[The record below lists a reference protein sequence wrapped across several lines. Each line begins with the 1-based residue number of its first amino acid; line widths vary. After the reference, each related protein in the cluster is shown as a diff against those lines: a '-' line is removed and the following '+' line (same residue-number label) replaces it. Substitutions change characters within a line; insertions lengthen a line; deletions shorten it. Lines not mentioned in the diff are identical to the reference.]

1 MAQRTVITLV
11 DDLDHKEIQA
21 DGQTITFA
29 YQGIHY
35 EIDLSEKNA
44 KRFDKA
50 MSRSWPRRVESAAD
64 HSGPRLSPPRPT
76 TRQSG
81 SGHSPTASRSPTEAA
96 FPPTSSSSTR
106 LLETN
111 SRNARQTSA
120 LW

>member
-50 MSRSWPRRVESAAD
+50 MSPFVAAARRVGSRPQRSKAVAAAPD
-64 HSGPRLSPPRPT
+64 NKAVRKWA
-76 TRQSG
+76 QSNG
-81 SGHSPTASRSPTEAA
+81 IEVSDRGRVPAHIIEQYQAA
-96 FPPTSSSSTR
+96 G
-106 LLETN
+106 N
-111 SRNARQTSA
+111 
-120 LW
+120 